1 MATPSAAP
9 PKTEAENK
17 RLIAVLT
24 GLDERKDRAAP
35 QGHPAIVGNNGL
47 TTGILKGRRNIS
59 VAIAKRLARCP
70 ACAR

>member
-1 MATPSAAP
+1 MSA
-9 PKTEAENK
+9 
-17 RLIAVLT
+17 RIAL
-24 GLDERKDRAAP
+24 RHKDILP
-35 QGHPAIVGNNGL
+35 IVGNKGL